1 MEAVAVVGVVVEHPK
16 PDAVRLS
23 SSSACIERFL
33 TSSKVRETCI
43 TARYAVFSRCF
54 ACATLRPRHHSC
66 MTQNYQKMLILDG
79 SNLCHRSY
87 HALAGAGLRDADG
100 NAVWAM
106 HGMLGLIGKFVA
118 DVGATHVVVCRD
130 LPGGCPDRK
139 NAIPEYKAHRSA
151 PEPDLRV
158 QLDRYPV
165 LLEELG
171 VAHVAVDGV
180 EADDLLASVAAEAER
195 RGMHSVIVTSDRDAY
210 QLLRPG
216 VDVVRPEGVI
226 VSNATIQAKYGVEA
240 HEYAKLAALVGEPG
254 DGISGLPRVGAK
266 TAAKLINHFK
276 DELEGA
282 LSDHARLRECVSES
296 VAKLIVENAHI
307 YSRNLRVAKLR
318 DDLDMSAVVAASNV
332 DSWSADHVQSVCRN
346 WGLPRAGAALWA
358 GVGETAPF

>member
-1 MEAVAVVGVVVEHPK
+1 
-16 PDAVRLS
+16 
-23 SSSACIERFL
+23 
-33 TSSKVRETCI
+33 
-43 TARYAVFSRCF
+43 
-54 ACATLRPRHHSC
+54 

-87 HALAGAGLRDADG
+87 HALAGTGLRDADG

-106 HGMLGLIGKFVA
+106 HGMLGLIGKLVS

-139 NAIPEYKAHRSA
+139 DAIPEYKAHRGA
-151 PEPDLRV
+151 PDPDLRV
-158 QLDRYPV
+158 QLNRYPV
-165 LLEELG
+165 LLEEIG
-171 VAHVAVDGV
+171 VTNIAVDGI
-180 EADDLLASVAAEAER
+180 EADDLLACVAAEAER
-195 RGMHSVIVTSDRDAY
+195 RGMHSVIVTNDRDAY

-216 VDVVRPEGVI
+216 VDVVRPDGVI

-240 HEYAKLAALVGEPG
+240 NEYAKLAALVGEPG
-254 DGISGLPRVGAK
+254 DGISGIPRVGAK

-276 DELEGA
+276 DDLESA
-282 LSDHARLRECVSES
+282 LTDHARLRECVSES

-318 DDLDMSAVVAASNV
+318 DDLDVSAAVSSSNV
-332 DSWSADHVQSVCRN
+332 DAWSAEQVQRVCRD

-358 GVGETAPF
+358 GVGDTAPF